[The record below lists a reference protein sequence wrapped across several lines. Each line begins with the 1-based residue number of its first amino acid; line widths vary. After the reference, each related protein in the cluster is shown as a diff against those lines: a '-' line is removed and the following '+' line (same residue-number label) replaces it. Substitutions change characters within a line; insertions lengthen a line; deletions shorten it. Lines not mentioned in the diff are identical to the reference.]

1 MDFILA
7 ALAIT
12 IGVLLFAIGYL
23 LGERKTIKPAATV
36 QQPQVQAASQP
47 VINQVPKAPR
57 SQTSTNNDP
66 IHHGM
71 RVVSPREAIM
81 GEMMKRDGV
90 VRTPP
95 VEKIPVEVANEF
107 MQEAGAVVA
116 NTAAK

>member
-1 MDFILA
+1 MDFILT

-23 LGERKTIKPAATV
+23 LGERKTIKPAAAV
-36 QQPQVQAASQP
+36 QPPQVQPASQP
-47 VINQVPKAPR
+47 VVNQVPKAPR
-57 SQTSTNNDP
+57 NQPTNNEP
-66 IHHGM
+66 TRHGM

-81 GEMMKRDGV
+81 GEMAKRDGL
-90 VRTPP
+90 VRKAP